1 MKIKAE
7 IDVDV
12 PMGLFCKS
20 CLRKERDEKHRMFC
34 TLFNRFIYVRKGDIW
49 ELFNVLYLL
58 VIAEVENARVI
69 QLQKW
74 TEVRVINERFN

>member
-1 MKIKAE
+1 MKVKAK

-34 TLFNRFIYVRKGDIW
+34 TLFNRFIYIRIGDYLKCRECVNMLYDEIDKG
-49 ELFNVLYLL
+49 E
-58 VIAEVENARVI
+58 
-69 QLQKW
+69 
-74 TEVRVINERFN
+74 